1 MPTNPVTGVD
11 PEVDRFAI
19 YDSSL
24 AAFINLNAVWP
35 RVDGGPIVGGNP
47 NRSYYK
53 RTEAERPD
61 TDHRYTITTTWSRV
75 DTDPTPPEGHPAGLY
90 QQAHEVNRLPVA
102 DLKLQVE
109 TAFQQQVRLQ
119 FPDTE
124 NPSTLLLAAKALA
137 KKQTGAVLT
146 ADEQAILDTVTST
159 GDRVTQL
166 MAAKLAFDAA
176 IDADED
182 YDLSQWPTV

>member
-1 MPTNPVTGVD
+1 MAVNATTGVD

-19 YDSSL
+19 YDFGLGSY
-24 AAFINLNAVWP
+24 INLNAVWP
-35 RVDGGPIVGGNP
+35 RPDGGPIVGGNP
-47 NRSYYK
+47 DRKYYK
-53 RTEAERPD
+53 RTETERPD
-61 TDHRYTITTTWSRV
+61 SDHRYTVATTWDRV
-75 DTDPTPPEGHPAGLY
+75 DTDPAPPEGHPAGVY
-90 QQAHEVNRLPVA
+90 QQSHAVTKLPVA

-146 ADEQAILDTVTST
+146 TEEQAILDAVTST

-166 MAAKLAFDAA
+166 MAAKVAFDAA

-182 YDLSQWPTV
+182 YDLTQWPQV